1 MGSCKSKLKQTQS
14 KDPTKEIK
22 GTNFRST
29 NYTLGADQNKSEVEK
44 KEIESVRINLFMN
57 KEENRSR
64 EDESEGGKRKTMLES
79 EPYGKQSIIAIDL
92 DDG

>member
-1 MGSCKSKLKQTQS
+1 
-14 KDPTKEIK
+14 
-22 GTNFRST
+22 
-29 NYTLGADQNKSEVEK
+29 
-44 KEIESVRINLFMN
+44 MN

-92 DDG
+92 DDGW